1 MTQLTSLTF
10 TQLPKLAKIESQYG
24 TTSERSNPA
33 NYGTMNLEDLPE
45 LQEISLRGNALMDFD
60 TVILQNLP
68 KFFHFD
74 YAGKSDG
81 YMSTMKFFG
90 MELQES
96 LNVDLPSFESLRV
109 RGASA
114 ARLGTLLFKSR
125 RFRCLD

>member
-24 TTSERSNPA
+24 TTSEQSNPSS
-33 NYGTMNLEDLPE
+33 YRTILLEDLPE
-45 LQEISLRGNALMDFD
+45 LQEISLRGNSLMNFD

-68 KFFHFD
+68 KFCHFD
-74 YAGKSDG
+74 YSGKSDG

-90 MELQES
+90 IELQES

-125 RFRCLD
+125 HFWCLD

>member
-24 TTSERSNPA
+24 TTSERSNPS
-33 NYGTMNLEDLPE
+33 NYGTMKLEDLPE

-60 TVILQNLP
+60 TVVLQNLP
-68 KFFHFD
+68 KFCHFD

-81 YMSTMKFFG
+81 YTTTMRFIG
-90 MELQES
+90 EELQE
-96 LNVDLPSFESLRV
+96 NFDVDLPSFDSMRV

-114 ARLGTLLFKSR
+114 AQLRTLSFKSR

>member
-33 NYGTMNLEDLPE
+33 NYGTMKLEDSPE

-68 KFFHFD
+68 KFCHFD

-81 YMSTMKFFG
+81 YTTTMRFFG
-90 MELQES
+90 EELHE
-96 LNVDLPSFESLRV
+96 NFEC
-109 RGASA
+109 
-114 ARLGTLLFKSR
+114 
-125 RFRCLD
+125 RFAFF